1 LCLDNHI
8 FFQSRRNGNTHR
20 ITINPYS
27 REVVCGTGQSV
38 TEEEI
43 HHVFY
48 PPCRVEVLAGP
59 AIVFVEIQYNL
70 GSGTGAGRTWIF
82 SPPHASA
89 VSLRLSIGF
98 VATATARRGASP
110 TSTSRPTRGRLPFS
124 PPAGCWPSKPPVC
137 GRRGRTE
144 GEVRCGGSLP
154 EFRVMITGSTNRF
167 TAVGSEE

>member
-1 LCLDNHI
+1 VNLCLDNHI

-70 GSGTGAGRTWIF
+70 GSGTGAGRTWSF
-82 SPPHASA
+82 LSA
-89 VSLRLSIGF
+89 ACERRLSSPVHWFRRHCHGPPWRLPHLH
-98 VATATARRGASP
+98 VAAHQGPPPLLSPCWLLAVEAAGLWPPRQNRRRGAV
-110 TSTSRPTRGRLPFS
+110 RRQ
-124 PPAGCWPSKPPVC
+124 PP
-137 GRRGRTE
+137 
-144 GEVRCGGSLP
+144 
-154 EFRVMITGSTNRF
+154 
-167 TAVGSEE
+167 